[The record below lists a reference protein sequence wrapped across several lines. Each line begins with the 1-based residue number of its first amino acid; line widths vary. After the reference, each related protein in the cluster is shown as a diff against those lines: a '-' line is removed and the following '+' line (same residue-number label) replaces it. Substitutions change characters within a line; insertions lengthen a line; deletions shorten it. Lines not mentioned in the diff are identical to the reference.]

1 MWEGGKHNTK
11 HKSIQKNLMM
21 EICFFFVV
29 YVMWYRMYL
38 DIGWLKGKGMRHLLK
53 KMHSLVALT
62 LTARGSTL
70 VDRI

>member
-21 EICFFFVV
+21 EICFFCGICYVV
-29 YVMWYRMYL
+29 SYVFRYRL
-38 DIGWLKGKGMRHLLK
+38 VEGKKIATSAK
-53 KMHSLVALT
+53 KMYSLVALT